1 MNIRANDTATDR
13 ETERDSKKER
23 EYGSGR
29 SGRRK
34 EERERERE
42 LRNCLFG
49 REERLGEDCLRA
61 VFLEWRNAVS
71 LYRIVS
77 ATSLRRALP
86 INRAYYNFKTVSL
99 VDGAWTPLTQRGV
112 SFAYLGLVHT

>member
-1 MNIRANDTATDR
+1 MKIRANDTATDR

-23 EYGSGR
+23 EREYGSGR
-29 SGRRK
+29 SRRRK
-34 EERERERE
+34 EERERARE

-61 VFLEWRNAVS
+61 GFWEWRNAVS

-86 INRAYYNFKTVSL
+86 IN
-99 VDGAWTPLTQRGV
+99 
-112 SFAYLGLVHT
+112 